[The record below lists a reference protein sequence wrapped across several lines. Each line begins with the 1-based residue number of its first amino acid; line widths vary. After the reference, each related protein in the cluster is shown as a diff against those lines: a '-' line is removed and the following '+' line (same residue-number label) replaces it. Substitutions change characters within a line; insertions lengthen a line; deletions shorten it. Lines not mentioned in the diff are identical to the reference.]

1 MKFVQINSQV
11 LGVIDIRACL
21 IWREVLATEANAKEA
36 NARTVD
42 EFGQRNSKC
51 PQNEKVFGVMR
62 CTGSNLASFQMLRI
76 SR

>member
-1 MKFVQINSQV
+1 MKIVQINSQV

-51 PQNEKVFGVMR
+51 EQNEQVFGVMR

-76 SR
+76 RR